1 MQIIILT
8 APDFLPDEAQALAS
22 LLDHGLHRLHLRKP
36 GCTEAQLESLI
47 RSLPAEYY
55 ERISLHDHF
64 PLQARY
70 HLGGIHL
77 NGRNP
82 HVPQNFQG
90 IVSRSCHSLE
100 EVARYA
106 SQTDYHFLSPIFD
119 SISKQ
124 GYRSGFDMAQLR
136 QAACEGILTRKT
148 IALGGVSADK
158 LPLLRD
164 IGFGGAAFLG
174 DIWHDYRSAADLPAL
189 LSHFDRLM
197 RICEEITSSD
207 ER

>member
-8 APDFLPDEAQALAS
+8 APDFLPDEAQALTA

-36 GCTEAQLESLI
+36 GCAEAQLESLL
-47 RSLPAEYY
+47 RQLPASHYG
-55 ERISLHDHF
+55 RISLHDHF

-70 HLGGIHL
+70 RLGGIHL

-82 HVPQNFQG
+82 HIPEGFQG

-100 EVARYA
+100 EVTRYA
-106 SQTDYHFLSPIFD
+106 PLTDYHFLSPIFD

-124 GYRSGFDMAQLR
+124 GYRSGFDTAQLR
-136 QAACEGILTRKT
+136 LAAHEGILTRKT
-148 IALGGVSADK
+148 IALGGVKADK
-158 LPLLRD
+158 LALLHD

-174 DIWHDYRSAADLPAL
+174 DIWRGYRSATDLPAL
-189 LSHFDRLM
+189 LAHFDELM
-197 RICEEITSSD
+197 KVCREIKD
-207 ER
+207 